1 MKVLDGVTT
10 SSPLPRY
17 LSCSNDVIGQ
27 SGVVV
32 MPTTGALTSNV
43 VYLCSAPDTYRQWVS
58 PTMGQ
63 LIPAVGSGSNGHY
76 PVAVTWPHLA
86 NYQLISSYANDWPQE
101 MSLPTPALPR
111 QVTTGNIFIFLCKL
125 VGLLLIQT
133 HFF

>member
-1 MKVLDGVTT
+1 
-10 SSPLPRY
+10 
-17 LSCSNDVIGQ
+17 VIGQ